1 MHSNT
6 QKEHFNKS
14 LPVESGSAKSMPL
27 PDPGTCHSDAGG
39 ASYMTYAEQLKSPKW
54 QKKRLNIME
63 RDQFRCQDCGSID
76 DQLHVH
82 HLFYLQGKK
91 AWDYP
96 DEFYITLCDKCH
108 IGVHTQTELLYKE
121 IAKYVKQTKYI
132 GNLQDYL
139 IALRVAIHIS
149 PEHASAYRS
158 QVFFTESEGI
168 EL

>member
-76 DQLHVH
+76 D
-82 HLFYLQGKK
+82 
-91 AWDYP
+91 
-96 DEFYITLCDKCH
+96 
-108 IGVHTQTELLYKE
+108 
-121 IAKYVKQTKYI
+121 
-132 GNLQDYL
+132 
-139 IALRVAIHIS
+139 
-149 PEHASAYRS
+149 
-158 QVFFTESEGI
+158 
-168 EL
+168 